1 MKKII
6 FYGNCQASKTAW
18 IFGKCLSQKKY
29 QSVRLEQVQNIE
41 SSEYF
46 NRSWVKQHITSAD
59 IAIIQTVAPPH
70 IDPFIHIVPF
80 LKNNA
85 HVIIMDSLYCKSF
98 HPDCVS
104 TSVIPSFKI
113 NYIHDVNVLS
123 AYVNDISVSKFIAN
137 DPFNIADFYDKNH
150 LENNHTDTIRNLES
164 RRDATKDLVEKYKS
178 NQHQIKFSVSG
189 ISDFLNNK
197 SSIKT
202 CMWGDFNHPLNCV
215 YKYNTSKLCNLI
227 NVEFDESVFDK
238 NFNSVTNEQVIVRP
252 PCKSVIKYFGFDDK
266 TENRNYSFGSGYSGI
281 SREQYINDMYD
292 FYAECDKQILIN
304 EYEAL
309 LR

>member
-6 FYGNCQASKTAW
+6 FYGNCQVNKTAW
-18 IFGKCLSQKKY
+18 ILGNCLPKKKY
-29 QSVRLEQVQNIE
+29 QNVRLEQVQNIK

-46 NRSWVKQHITSAD
+46 NRSWVRQHITTAD
-59 IAIIQTVAPPH
+59 IAIIQTVSSPH
-70 IDPFIHIVPF
+70 TNPFIHIVPF

-104 TSVIPSFKI
+104 TSRIPSFKI
-113 NYIHDVNVLS
+113 CCIHDVNILS
-123 AYVNDISVSKFIAN
+123 AYVNGISVSKFIAN
-137 DPFNIADFYDKNH
+137 DPFNISDFYDKNH
-150 LENNHTDTIRNLES
+150 LENNHKDTIRNLES
-164 RRDATKDLVEKYKS
+164 RRDATKALVEKYKS

-197 SSIKT
+197 SNIKT

-227 NVEFDESVFDK
+227 NVEFDELVFDE
-238 NFNSVTNEQVIVRP
+238 NFNSVNNEQIIIRP
-252 PCKSVIKYFGFDDK
+252 PCKSVIRYFGFDNE
-266 TENRNYSFGSGYSGI
+266 TENRNYSFTNDYFGV
-281 SREQYINDMYD
+281 SREQYIHDVYD
-292 FYAECDKQILIN
+292 FYAKCDKQILTN
-304 EYEAL
+304 EYEKL
-309 LR
+309 V